1 MISILYYFTYQ
12 DYIACIH
19 SIKQSAYFDLKE
31 DTETY
36 RVLQGNNLETRL
48 NCIIEYLLKDLE
60 RICSL
65 INHFT
70 ESDEKI
76 AKEDLEC
83 IEYVEEKK
91 SIKIIYRN
99 EKENQVYLFLY
110 CQYIQTNLPYSILKY
125 CISIMQKYKQEN
137 IEELKIVPIV
147 FYIKENTYL
156 YDKILDHCFEMTTYD
171 NHILELKYN
180 LINLTNPSS
189 IEKIEDT
196 VIEELMCVESLKHY
210 F

>member
-1 MISILYYFTYQ
+1 
-12 DYIACIH
+12 
-19 SIKQSAYFDLKE
+19 
-31 DTETY
+31 
-36 RVLQGNNLETRL
+36 
-48 NCIIEYLLKDLE
+48 
-60 RICSL
+60 
-65 INHFT
+65 
-70 ESDEKI
+70 
-76 AKEDLEC
+76 
-83 IEYVEEKK
+83 
-91 SIKIIYRN
+91 
-99 EKENQVYLFLY
+99 
-110 CQYIQTNLPYSILKY
+110 
-125 CISIMQKYKQEN
+125 MQKYKQEN